1 LSLYDLFGYLSN
13 VILSDAKQGKA
24 LDIYRRNLQR
34 NYIHHLG
41 ELIQP
46 NNNVYVGSN
55 PPGGNYTLDFKTV
68 NLFQTDVPGIARQEL
83 ISIQKELIRILPTTT
98 DVKTKIHLNELIN
111 RCKELLEP
119 KK

>member
-46 NNNVYVGSN
+46 NNNVYVGNN
-55 PPGGNYTLDFKTV
+55 PPGANYTIDYKTV
-68 NLFQTDVPGIARQEL
+68 NLFQSDVPGIVRQQL
-83 ISIQKELIRILPTTT
+83 LTIQKELTQALPTST
-98 DVKTKIHLNELIN
+98 DVKTRIHLNELIA
-111 RCKELLEP
+111 RCKEILEP